1 MRNFFASQFAVTV
14 LYLVL
19 GQSAD
24 ADLIAYEGFDYTS
37 GDEIKTLAGG
47 TGWTNAWNGDSEIEV
62 GTSGLSYTDSF
73 GNQLEVTGNSAKVD
87 DSSGKKIERTLN
99 FSGSELWTSFLVQGV
114 TGNDVANFSL
124 EQKLSVGQG
133 EGDINGSNWTMH
145 DQDGLVRDSGLAA
158 SSSTHFIVTL
168 VEFSGGDERAWFWIN
183 PDLSSAPA
191 KSDSV
196 NGASGDSVKDFE
208 LTKVQAWLG
217 NPDATIDEIRL
228 GTTFADVAPF
238 TAIPEPSSL
247 FPLLLLSALM
257 STKRRRK

>member
-1 MRNFFASQFAVTV
+1 MCGLRLDSRRAFSGVAAPPPPWLGEASTEESSLSFHTQRTS
-14 LYLVL
+14 
-19 GQSAD
+19 SA
-24 ADLIAYEGFDYTS
+24 LPV
-37 GDEIKTLAGG
+37 AG
-47 TGWTNAWNGDSEIEV
+47 EKM
-62 GTSGLSYTDSF
+62 
-73 GNQLEVTGNSAKVD
+73 GNSAKVD

-114 TGNDVANFSL
+114 TGNDVANLSL

-158 SSSTHFIVTL
+158 NSSTHFIVTL

-247 FPLLLLSALM
+247 FLVLLLSALM